1 MLAGFDVTVT
11 KPPLQL
17 GLKLG
22 EHVVYFK
29 LFHPSPIIVLPVYL
43 SWETS
48 NGYAFETVLQIRPP
62 LPMAL
67 SIQCSWCVVL
77 YKAALLKRHCQI
89 HL

>member
-1 MLAGFDVTVT
+1 MLAWFDGTVT

-22 EHVVYFK
+22 EHVVYHI

-43 SWETS
+43 SLGTS
-48 NGYAFETVLQIRPP
+48 NGFAFETVLQICPP

-67 SIQCSWCVVL
+67 SIHCSWCVML
-77 YKAALLKRHCQI
+77 YKAALPKRHCQI